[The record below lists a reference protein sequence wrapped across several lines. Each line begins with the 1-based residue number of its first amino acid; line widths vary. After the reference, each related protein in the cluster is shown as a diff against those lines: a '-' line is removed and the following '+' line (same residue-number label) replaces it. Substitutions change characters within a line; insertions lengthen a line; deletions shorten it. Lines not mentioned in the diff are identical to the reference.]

1 MQEVSKPHGA
11 QWNAGGSW
19 GTGSNADDGGWSQ
32 GPPASGSGWT
42 GTVAGTA
49 AANGTVHDTAN
60 WGNAQDLGSV
70 SDWQQPPK
78 PNIIVDRNDKEAW
91 PSIGGDNSE
100 STSENGDDNASVKS
114 GSVIS
119 VSSNQ
124 GQTHDKTS
132 GPSAIHSQSASSLW
146 STPNFN
152 GMDSSTWSGGIGIP
166 NSSAANIS
174 SVSCNSSMSW
184 TNPLSTSLSS
194 NNQGYNVQSTSSS
207 DFSNQMNLKSVPSS
221 TVASRTTVS
230 GWGVSGAAPGALT
243 QAVSQNQGGNR
254 PQSTVQIQ
262 QSSTPRTIVGG
273 GNGGNG
279 NFMQGQMGSGALQ
292 PNGPQT
298 SASAT
303 VSQPGQKNS
312 SVMSVQQQPQQQG
325 SSNNSAFQSIH
336 GMSAS
341 SVFSSKSQAEL
352 AWGSIGSGPQSQGSA
367 NNAGGDAANA
377 GKGSGNN
384 GQLKSSES
392 AAGGWGAP
400 PPVEGD
406 AKLPDGWSGNPSSS
420 GDWGNSVPSSGS
432 QWDSTPTTKLQGPP
446 HQWPGAT
453 PGAGQNQDP
462 PRSQPTS
469 WAEAAGKGLTT
480 NPSNASS
487 NPSASNENTV
497 QTPPQQE
504 SNPID
509 MEFQRAIDSHD
520 GWGQR
525 PVRQDTAWDMSQ
537 APKTQRKPPPATTE
551 KNPNSNMWNNNSGT
565 AIWEASKDNAP
576 AWNGPPGGGPPTG
589 GPPGSGPPGS
599 GPPGGAPPGA
609 IPRPN
614 PQTAQ
619 WDGSR
624 NDPKSWTGP
633 PKPRDPNNWGG
644 TSKPE
649 KPVAGQWGG
658 PGGNEA
664 SQQGSGQW
672 GNKVEVGS
680 WGNTGEPPGTISTWG
695 ETTKGRRE
703 VDDGTSLWNSSAGH
717 MQKPPSN
724 WNAPPNQQNTPNT
737 PNSQNNPNMMPMPSM
752 PSGMQTGMPTGM
764 PGGMPTGMPGGMP
777 TGMPGGMPTGMPGGM
792 PGGMPTG
799 MPGGMPTGMQGR
811 PDEWNRGNKPPPP
824 QPGQGSGWGEPPPPN
839 MKGDDSSR
847 WVGNQQQQQARA
859 GGWGETSQWNPKQS
873 TSSSSSSWGEEWN
886 PNERKVRIGNP
897 KPSSTSLS
905 SWVGPDGA
913 DMYWNNPPDP
923 SGSSSKSFNW
933 GEKDMIWNHSDNRKD
948 DMMWNED
955 GSSNYDDADMGTWND
970 TTQENN
976 SSWSSASGWKFG
988 RRNLVKGGAT
998 SRFPGS
1004 GNQPQMRSRLLQQ
1017 LMEMGFQKDEAQ
1029 HALINNNMSLNHA
1042 LADLYKQKGASVVK
1056 RDDMDVFHPD
1066 GAKPKL
1072 PGMDIGATDHNDI
1085 SDTQSESNPFVPNI
1099 NSMQNT
1105 PFPNAQSQLPN
1116 QFIAN
1121 SMKGPSLTQSSQ
1133 NMNPSIIMPQQQRHI
1148 QEKFKVQQQ
1157 TMSAPPPMPPPTQGM
1172 VARGSIPPPNQAAV
1186 QQQMAQ
1192 QQILQ
1197 QLHLAVKAGLISPQL
1212 LNQQLPP
1219 PLLIMLQQLLQHQ
1232 QSLQSHITMQQLLQQ
1247 NKMGQNLNPMVQRQQ
1262 LDSINTKINA
1272 IKQQILHLQRQISD
1286 AQKVLMKPSQQQTP
1300 TAMPPN
1306 TPAGTLS
1313 QQEADPINTLPTD
1326 LNNLAISTSQPQ
1338 PQSKLS
1344 QWRRSTSEKDG
1355 APGSSS
1361 ESVPTTTTTQP
1372 NENGALNKAVGSKP
1386 NIHQSQSTPNLRY
1399 GDLGLAN
1406 LGGDPT
1412 WSNMPTVS
1420 SSSENWPSAIG
1431 TSSSSITTSS
1441 QMPTGKDSATLDVGK
1456 DFPKAT
1462 TSASSTLNLNDSI
1475 PEFVPGKPWQG
1486 ISKSVEDD
1494 PHITPGSYSRS
1505 YSLSTPK
1512 EDDLSSLTKTSPS
1525 TSESPSWSK
1534 NPQQIGRSWSGVDN
1548 VIPTSFSNEVWGVP
1562 LPKNASRPPPGLM
1575 QQNKP
1580 GGNWTGVNRQHSWA
1594 GSGSTGNWIGAPSNC
1609 LLLRNLT
1616 PQIDGSTLRTLC
1628 LQHGPLICFYLSL
1641 NQGQAL
1647 VRYNSKEEAIKA
1659 QKSLNTCVLS
1669 NTTIVAEFVSEAEAV
1684 RFAENAMST
1693 SQPSQ
1698 WSQQQQQSQQY
1709 RSTVGGGG
1717 MGRSVSTS
1725 GVGDLGSWNTTPS
1738 VVPMAPGIQNSNSM
1752 WGAGSGQG
1760 SGGLWGMEDH
1770 SASLLG
1776 NMLGESM

>member
-847 WVGNQQQQQARA
+847 WVGNQQQQQ
-859 GGWGETSQWNPKQS
+859 
-873 TSSSSSSWGEEWN
+873 
-886 PNERKVRIGNP
+886 
-897 KPSSTSLS
+897 
-905 SWVGPDGA
+905 
-913 DMYWNNPPDP
+913 
-923 SGSSSKSFNW
+923 
-933 GEKDMIWNHSDNRKD
+933 D

-988 RRNLVKGGAT
+988 RRNLVKVINSGGAT

>member
-847 WVGNQQQQQARA
+847 WVGNQQQQ
-859 GGWGETSQWNPKQS
+859 
-873 TSSSSSSWGEEWN
+873 
-886 PNERKVRIGNP
+886 
-897 KPSSTSLS
+897 
-905 SWVGPDGA
+905 
-913 DMYWNNPPDP
+913 
-923 SGSSSKSFNW
+923 
-933 GEKDMIWNHSDNRKD
+933 D

-988 RRNLVKGGAT
+988 RRNLVKVINSGGAT